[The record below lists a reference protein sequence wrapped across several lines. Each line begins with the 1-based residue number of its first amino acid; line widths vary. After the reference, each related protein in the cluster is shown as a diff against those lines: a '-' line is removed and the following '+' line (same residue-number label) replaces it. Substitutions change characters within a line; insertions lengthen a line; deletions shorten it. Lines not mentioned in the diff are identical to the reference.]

1 MFSFL
6 KKKNIT
12 IDSVLIPTFGWNKIE
27 NSKFVRKWGNPEQT
41 AILSLNFFSIKPDLP
56 TVKDLDYL
64 RSFYRNS
71 ISTVNGGLIN
81 VDTLTLYHSPVVKT
95 IFKISQ
101 EEYGMIYIASLT
113 IPFEDYSFV
122 VKIQTVESGMTG
134 LRDSVILNKLL
145 ESGEVSFE
153 NEEIKNWF
161 SDPYDSDFKQGVL
174 MNKSEDEKYDNEFP
188 DHPLTIARIMINKI
202 SKEIIL
208 TPELASVAS
217 FNK

>member
-12 IDSVLIPTFGWNKIE
+12 IDSILIPTFGWNKIE

-41 AILSLNFFSIKPDLP
+41 ALLSLNFFSIKPDLP

-71 ISTVNGGLIN
+71 ISTVNGGLIT

-95 IFKISQ
+95 IFKVSQ
-101 EEYGMIYIASLT
+101 EEYGMVYIASLT

-122 VKIQTVESGMTG
+122 VKIQTVESGITG

-145 ESGEVSFE
+145 ESGEVLFE
-153 NEEIKNWF
+153 NQEIKNWF

-188 DHPLTIARIMINKI
+188 DHPLTIARRMINKI

-208 TPELASVAS
+208 SPELASVAS

>member
-27 NSKFVRKWGNPEQT
+27 NSKFVRKWGNPEPT

-145 ESGEVSFE
+145 ESGEVLFE
-153 NEEIKNWF
+153 NQEIKNWF
-161 SDPYDSDFKQGVL
+161 LDPYDSDFKQGVL

>member
-27 NSKFVRKWGNPEQT
+27 NSKFVRKWENPEQT

-71 ISTVNGGLIN
+71 ISTVNGGLIT
-81 VDTLTLYHSPVVKT
+81 VDTFTLYYSPVVKT
-95 IFKISQ
+95 IFKVSQ

-113 IPFEDYSFV
+113 LPFEDYSFV

-145 ESGEVSFE
+145 ESGEVLFE
-153 NEEIKNWF
+153 NQEIKNWF

-174 MNKSEDEKYDNEFP
+174 MYKSEDEKYDNEFP
-188 DHPLTIARIMINKI
+188 DHPLTIARRMINKI

-208 TPELASVAS
+208 SPELASVAS